1 MKHFFKNIAILV
13 LLGGIL
19 SCQEQSH
26 IALVVI
32 NPQDSTT
39 HTVVRSMAD
48 QLDTLVT
55 VFNPLYSP
63 YLKDN
68 TTFRVAETHTT
79 DIMGALLSGGKANV
93 AYVGG
98 FNTERGVLG
107 ERLTANGITVL
118 SRQPL
123 VAGRLSMQ
131 YLQNM
136 YRSAAETKA
145 LIYDLVPARFYEEAV
160 IVKALLTQQEFSGGL
175 IAGSEDA
182 PAIVMTRHLNFVEW
196 KDGNMIQ
203 RPVWFFD
210 VNRQGDGFS
219 GLAPYL
225 DLVNW
230 ITLPE
235 QKLDYIADV
244 KLLKSRKWPALLN
257 RYEFANLTGQ
267 QSYPDELK
275 TYINPYNELAVS
287 SNAEIRYLLRGKA
300 VSVAVDWDYDS
311 EENRGDTFEGILQA
325 VNFTV
330 EVKSEDRHNIIYI
343 TPKESAGQ
351 QVFEQKLQEILAK
364 TGIQAVNFE
373 QTAAGKYKILLPE
386 GNDRNPDKYM
396 ASSVRTF
403 VDYYKK
409 GRVPE
414 WETSFILAKYQ
425 LISDAAKQ
433 SAP

>member
-1 MKHFFKNIAILV
+1 MKQFFRNIAILV
-13 LLGGIL
+13 LLGGML

-32 NPQDSTT
+32 NPQDSTA

-48 QLDTLVT
+48 DLDTLVT
-55 VFNPLYSP
+55 VFNPSYSP
-63 YLKDN
+63 YLQEN
-68 TTFRVAETHTT
+68 TAFRVAETHTT
-79 DIMGALLSGGKANV
+79 DIIGALLSGRKANV
-93 AYVGG
+93 AYIGG
-98 FNTERGVLG
+98 FNTERGALS
-107 ERLTANGITVL
+107 ERLTANGIAVFGH
-118 SRQPL
+118 QPL
-123 VAGRLSMQ
+123 VAGRQSMQ

-175 IAGSEDA
+175 IAGSEDT

-210 VNRQGDGFS
+210 VNKQGDGFS

-235 QKLDYIADV
+235 QKLDYAADV

-287 SNAEIRYLLRGKA
+287 SNAEIRYLLQGKA

-311 EENRGDTFEGILQA
+311 EENRGDTFEGMLHA

-330 EVKSEDRHNIIYI
+330 EVKSEDRRNIIYI
-343 TPKESAGQ
+343 TPKASADK
-351 QVFEQKLQEILAK
+351 QVFEKKLQEILAK

-373 QTAAGKYKILLPE
+373 RTAEGKYKILLPE
-386 GNDRNPDKYM
+386 GINRNPDKYM

-409 GRVPE
+409 GVIPE

-433 SAP
+433 LTP